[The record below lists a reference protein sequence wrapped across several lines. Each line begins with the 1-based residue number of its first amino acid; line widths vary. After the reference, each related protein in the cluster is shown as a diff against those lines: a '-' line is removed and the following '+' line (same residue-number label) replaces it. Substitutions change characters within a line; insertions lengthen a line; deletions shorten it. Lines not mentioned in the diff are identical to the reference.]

1 MTVPSRKLPDVA
13 ENVRHVTLLSEEEVV
28 TLMSPEEG
36 IVDHSPTG
44 GNLLALTNK
53 RVIAFLNAEDKKETR
68 VAFLSKVNSVS
79 IFTHGRDFKPLYQ
92 GISLIMT
99 GFLVYLLV
107 GTFSTGVPFNT
118 GFSIAA
124 FLGGAIAVLGLL
136 FIVRFI
142 TWEQGGELVFR
153 MGVLELSF
161 HYNSNKAA
169 PDAYEVMHRCF
180 QMQAGEDTPS
190 IHSQSD
196 PMEEMEDRVST
207 AAGERLA
214 EAAIV
219 TTLFPPSEEPA
230 PAMLDDAVAEDPL
243 LDADVQA
250 TASEEPASALL
261 DADMETAQIPLLSTE
276 KEAVVEDPLLDATAQ
291 ATPSVEPASAMSDHD
306 AEPPTSTPQS
316 LDKDAVAEDAI
327 LDAATQAAPSE
338 EPIQNSV
345 DLASETP
352 PLDETIQ
359 DSETDQPQYP
369 DHPSDHGLDESRRT
383 QPP

>member
-68 VAFLSKVNSVS
+68 VAFLSRVNSVS

-180 QMQAGEDTPS
+180 QMQAGEDIPY
-190 IHSQSD
+190 IHTQSD

-207 AAGERLA
+207 AAGEHLA
-214 EAAIV
+214 EAALV
-219 TTLFPPSEEPA
+219 TTLFPLSEEPA
-230 PAMLDDAVAEDPL
+230 PATVDDGVETAQITLMSTEKETVVEDLILDAEVQATSIPSHSPAKDALVEDL
-243 LDADVQA
+243 ILDADIQP
-250 TASEEPASALL
+250 TASEEPASVVL
-261 DADMETAQIPLLSTE
+261 DNAAEN
-276 KEAVVEDPLLDATAQ
+276 
-291 ATPSVEPASAMSDHD
+291 TPS
-306 AEPPTSTPQS
+306 PPELTTR
-316 LDKDAVAEDAI
+316 DAVAEDAI

-338 EPIQNSV
+338 EPIQDSV
-345 DLASETP
+345 DQASVTP
-352 PLDETIQ
+352 PLGEAIQ

-369 DHPSDHGLDESRRT
+369 DHPPDQGSDESRRT

>member
-1 MTVPSRKLPDVA
+1 MTAPSRKLPDVA
-13 ENVRHVTLLSEEEVV
+13 ENVRHMTLLSEEEVV
-28 TLMSPEEG
+28 VLMSPEEG
-36 IVDHSPTG
+36 IVDHSPAG
-44 GNLLALTNK
+44 GSLLALTNK
-53 RVIAFLNAEDKKETR
+53 RVIAFLDGEEKKETR

-180 QMQAGEDTPS
+180 QMQAGEDIS
-190 IHSQSD
+190 YIHTQSD

-214 EAAIV
+214 EAALV
-219 TTLFPPSEEPA
+219 TTLLPLSEEPA
-230 PAMLDDAVAEDPL
+230 PSLLDDGVETAQIPLMSTEKETVVEDL
-243 LDADVQA
+243 ILDADIQA
-250 TASEEPASALL
+250 TASEEPAS
-261 DADMETAQIPLLSTE
+261 
-276 KEAVVEDPLLDATAQ
+276 VVLEN
-291 ATPSVEPASAMSDHD
+291 TPSPPEP
-306 AEPPTSTPQS
+306 TTR
-316 LDKDAVAEDAI
+316 DAVAEDAI

-338 EPIQNSV
+338 EPIQDSV

-352 PLDETIQ
+352 PLSEAIQ
-359 DSETDQPQYP
+359 GSETDQPQYP
-369 DHPSDHGLDESRRT
+369 DHPPDHGLDESRRT

>member
-153 MGVLELSF
+153 MGVLDLSF
-161 HYNSNKAA
+161 HYNSNKAT
-169 PDAYEVMHRCF
+169 PDAYEVMHQCF
-180 QMQAGEDTPS
+180 QMQAGEDISS
-190 IHSQSD
+190 IQSESD
-196 PMEEMEDRVST
+196 QVEEMEERVST

-230 PAMLDDAVAEDPL
+230 PSLLDDGVETAQIPLMSTEKETVVEDLILDAEVQATSIPSHSPAKDAL
-243 LDADVQA
+243 VEDLILDADIQA
-250 TASEEPASALL
+250 TASEEPAS
-261 DADMETAQIPLLSTE
+261 
-276 KEAVVEDPLLDATAQ
+276 VVLEN
-291 ATPSVEPASAMSDHD
+291 TPSPPEP
-306 AEPPTSTPQS
+306 TTR
-316 LDKDAVAEDAI
+316 DAVAEDAI
-327 LDAATQAAPSE
+327 LDAATQADPSE
-338 EPIQNSV
+338 EPIQHSV
-345 DLASETP
+345 NQGSETP
-352 PLDETIQ
+352 RLGEAIQ

-369 DHPSDHGLDESRRT
+369 VHPPDHGPDESRRT

>member
-68 VAFLSKVNSVS
+68 VAFLSRVNSVS

-180 QMQAGEDTPS
+180 QMQAGEDISYTPT
-190 IHSQSD
+190 QSD
-196 PMEEMEDRVST
+196 PMEEMEEMEDRVST

-230 PAMLDDAVAEDPL
+230 PSLLDDGVETAQIPLMSTEKETVVEDL
-243 LDADVQA
+243 ILDADIQA
-250 TASEEPASALL
+250 TASEEPAS
-261 DADMETAQIPLLSTE
+261 
-276 KEAVVEDPLLDATAQ
+276 VVLENN
-291 ATPSVEPASAMSDHD
+291 PSPPEP
-306 AEPPTSTPQS
+306 TTR
-316 LDKDAVAEDAI
+316 DAVAEDAI

-338 EPIQNSV
+338 EPIQDSV
-345 DLASETP
+345 NQASETP
-352 PLDETIQ
+352 PLGEAIQ

-369 DHPSDHGLDESRRT
+369 DHPPDHGSDESRRT